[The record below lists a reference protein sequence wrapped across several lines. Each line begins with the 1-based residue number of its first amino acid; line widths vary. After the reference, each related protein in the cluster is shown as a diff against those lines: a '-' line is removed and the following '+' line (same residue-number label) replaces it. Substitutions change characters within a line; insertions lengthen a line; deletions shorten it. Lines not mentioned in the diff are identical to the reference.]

1 MKASWVHV
9 KKPFHCLDE
18 ILIPKLVHRHLFI
31 CLYIHTYIHT
41 FFITIYLFVYLF
53 IYLFSSPFLAWLIA
67 TMYTFLRA
75 WVPIPVAGY
84 KTASQ
89 YELYYILY
97 CKLWVNPTNV
107 MSLNDMC
114 DHRTGTC
121 STTNTF
127 KLHPA
132 RLAKRLLG

>member
-1 MKASWVHV
+1 MN
-9 KKPFHCLDE
+9 
-18 ILIPKLVHRHLFI
+18 
-31 CLYIHTYIHT
+31 TYI
-41 FFITIYLFVYLF
+41 LFYHHF
-53 IYLFSSPFLAWLIA
+53 WPQLIA
-67 TMYTFLRA
+67 TIVHLLESMGTYSR
-75 WVPIPVAGY
+75 AGY

-107 MSLNDMC
+107 MSFNDIC

-127 KLHPA
+127 KLHPP
-132 RLAKRLLG
+132 RLSKRLLQ

>member
-9 KKPFHCLDE
+9 KKPFHYLDE
-18 ILIPKLVHRHLFI
+18 ILIPKLVHH
-31 CLYIHTYIHT
+31 H
-41 FFITIYLFVYLF
+41 LF
-53 IYLFSSPFLAWLIA
+53 IYLYMHTYTFFYHHFFCNFIFLSPFLASANSYYVHLPQSMS
-67 TMYTFLRA
+67 TYSH
-75 WVPIPVAGY
+75 AGY

-107 MSLNDMC
+107 MSFNDMC

-121 STTNTF
+121 LTTNTF
-127 KLHPA
+127 KSSPP
-132 RLAKRLLG
+132 RLSKRLLQ